1 MAKQIY
7 IDSNGNEVLVSGT
20 ITNDNNLPH
29 YTGTPTPN
37 STAEAIGAVASD
49 VSDLET
55 VTDISSSFTKGQS
68 VTGTFYCKAFYNK
81 GTKRVSVTIAVDVTS
96 GSVSTGQAFA
106 YVASA
111 YRPSSNIYG
120 IPMLVKSS
128 SGWQAYNGVLTSG
141 GDLNQNATNTST
153 GLYASFEYYL

>member
-1 MAKQIY
+1 MSKQIY

-29 YTGTPTPN
+29 YTGTPTAGT
-37 STAEAIGAVASD
+37 TAEAIGAVASD
-49 VSDLET
+49 VTDLET

-81 GTKRVSVTIAVDVTS
+81 GTKRVSVSLAIDVTS
-96 GSVSTGQAFA
+96 GNVSTSQAFA
-106 YVASA
+106 YIASA
-111 YRPSSNIYG
+111 YRPSSNISG
-120 IPMLVKSS
+120 IPMMIKSS
-128 SGWQAYNGVLTSG
+128 SGWIAYNGGVTSG
-141 GDLNQNATNTST
+141 GDINQYATNTAT